1 MPKTNPSDNTS
12 LETPFERVE
21 RKLREGAS
29 LIRIWTE
36 TQLLLE
42 GLERAREADPA
53 MQPILDRLADEAIVA
68 LATELETEHGVSA

>member
-36 TQLLLE
+36 TQLLLD
-42 GLERAREADPA
+42 GLERARGADPA
-53 MQPILDRLADEAIVA
+53 MQPILDRLAEEAIVA
-68 LATELETEHGVSA
+68 LATELETKHGVSA